1 MKKIIGIL
9 AALMMCFTLSSC
21 VVTAQADDMYDDV
34 DISLVVTY
42 GTPYYDTEGLL
53 LYYIYRDMFYYPYY
67 YHNRYYFHRYSR
79 PLPPQVYRERYRPI
93 PRDDF
98 NRHMPNV
105 RHDGHFP
112 KSNRNARPNRNNKPR
127 LDMDRPTQ
135 RPNNNARPNTNQTRP
150 TPNVRPN
157 TSQSRPTPNIN
168 RGGNTPSMGGNR
180 SMAQPRSSTRSVG
193 GHVGGRR

>member
-9 AALMMCFTLSSC
+9 AALMMCFTLNSC

-67 YHNRYYFHRYSR
+67 YHNRYYLHRYSR

-93 PRDDF
+93 PRDVF
-98 NRHMPNV
+98 NHHRPNM
-105 RHDGHFP
+105 RHD
-112 KSNRNARPNRNNKPR
+112 NRPPRPNRDVRPSRNNQPR
-127 LDMDRPTQ
+127 PNVNRPNNTP
-135 RPNNNARPNTNQTRP
+135 RPNNNGGVRPNTN
-150 TPNVRPN
+150 
-157 TSQSRPTPNIN
+157 QSRPTPNIN
-168 RGGNTPSMGGNR
+168 NGGSRPSNMGGNR
-180 SMAQPRSSTRSVG
+180 SMAQPRSSTRATVSGG

>member
-9 AALMMCFTLSSC
+9 TALMMCFTLNSC
-21 VVTAQADDMYDDV
+21 VTSAQAQIDDMYDDDV
-34 DISLVVTY
+34 NISLIITY

-93 PRDDF
+93 PRDAF
-98 NRHMPNV
+98 RHHRPNV
-105 RHDGHFP
+105 RHN
-112 KSNRNARPNRNNKPR
+112 NRPPRPNRDVRPSRNNQPR
-127 LDMDRPTQ
+127 PNVN
-135 RPNNNARPNTNQTRP
+135 RPNNNGNVRPNTNQP
-150 TPNVRPN
+150 RPN
-157 TSQSRPTPNIN
+157 TNIN
-168 RGGNTPSMGGNR
+168 RGGSRPNVAPSRPSNMGGNR
-180 SMAQPRSSTRSVG
+180 SMAQPRSSTRTTVG